1 MSLATAGAVVG
12 IAGTAYGAYQQSQMA
27 GAAGRDP
34 FGKGNR
40 KLYQGQLRD
49 LMRNPSSIFSDA
61 AFRSALD
68 VGLTGVEKKMAAQG
82 FLGSGNE
89 AAGLMGYGES
99 FALDWFKNQRDAL
112 AQMAGSGMQPSYG
125 AAVAGAGNAADLW
138 GNAAYQTGI
147 LGQRLMFNT
156 DSTPGY
162 LGAASPSYVGMT
174 NPDAWWN

>member
-1 MSLATAGAVVG
+1 MSLATTGAIVG
-12 IAGTAYGAYQQSQMA
+12 IAGTAYGAHQQSQMA
-27 GAAGRDP
+27 GKAGKDP
-34 FGKGNR
+34 FGKHNR
-40 KLYQGQLRD
+40 KMYQMQLRD
-49 LMRNPSSIFSDA
+49 LMADPSSIFRSDP
-61 AFRSALD
+61 FRSALD

-89 AAGLMGYGES
+89 AAALMGYGES
-99 FALDWFKNQRDAL
+99 FALNFFENQRDAL
-112 AQMAGSGMQPSYG
+112 AQLAGSGMQPSYG